1 MYYWNHQLKRPEAYS
16 LKSEAKN
23 IETKKIF
30 MKQEFTLEIAAD
42 NNFSILNRI
51 VNVLNRRRVRIK
63 KLIATENEEDF
74 TRGGAI
80 LLIYTTA
87 DMMEKVKHQLEK
99 CIEIEN
105 ASYYEGSDRYFLLSE
120 RTNKQVA

>member
-1 MYYWNHQLKRPEAYS
+1 
-16 LKSEAKN
+16 
-23 IETKKIF
+23 

-63 KLIATENEEDF
+63 KLIAHENDDDY
-74 TRGGAI
+74 TRGGAY

-87 DMMEKVKHQLEK
+87 DIIEKLKHQLEK
-99 CIEIEN
+99 LIEVEK
-105 ASYYEGSDRYFLLSE
+105 ATYYEGSNRFYLLSE
-120 RTNKQVA
+120 RSNKQVA